1 MEYKQNAADKF
12 CNDFMQTRYIPSV
25 KIVNQFEYL
34 CIITKA
40 NLITVPQIHKAWH
53 LLSTMSNNCYDK

>member
-25 KIVNQFEYL
+25 KIDCQSVW
-34 CIITKA
+34 
-40 NLITVPQIHKAWH
+40 VP
-53 LLSTMSNNCYDK
+53 LLYNKGKPDHGTTNPQGLAPPFYNE